1 MKRPFVILSTLL
13 LSLAVVAQDFDGML
27 FADQDIQG
35 TARYVSMGGAFAAL
49 GGDVSAVVDNPA
61 ALGVFRRS
69 EFSFTVDGTVGDH
82 AREGNR
88 MYVSNA
94 LGLPQISGVISW
106 GKPHKHTGVIYN
118 NFILQYHQLQDYSR
132 RTLVAGQASSQTHWM
147 ATAANEQGVGVR
159 DVLQD
164 DAWNNENIS
173 WLSVIGAQG
182 GLIDYDSVSNQWQAI
197 TDAPVDASLNVREAG
212 SLDQYTIGW
221 GCNISNEVYV
231 GLAANLR
238 SLSYEKISY
247 YNERLVEG
255 GTYNLNSTFV
265 SHGMGFNGAAGVIYR
280 PISWLRLGASFQS
293 PTWMTIRMRNYAD
306 MLYTGI
312 GQAVDIESPEN
323 STNTYGYTY
332 MLPMRAV
339 GGVAFQINTIG
350 LVSLE
355 YDYTHQFDQSIPDVH
370 WVRLGTEWVVK
381 NNLFLR
387 LGGAYK
393 SSFQKED
400 MMLQWSYNA
409 VRTDTDFRS
418 VHGTAYVS
426 AGIGYRNRRWI
437 IDAAYQCRLASMNQ
451 YMIEDGVPF
460 DLMNETHRLVI
471 SFGWNRR

>member
-1 MKRPFVILSTLL
+1 MKRPVVILSTLL
-13 LSLAVVAQDFDGML
+13 LSLAVVAQDFDRML
-27 FADQDIQG
+27 FADQDIHG

-88 MYVSNA
+88 MYVPNA

-106 GKPHKHTGVIYN
+106 GKPYKHTGVIYN
-118 NFILQYHQLQDYSR
+118 NLILQYHQLQDYSR

-147 ATAANEQGVGVR
+147 ATAANEQGVDVR
-159 DVLQD
+159 DVLQEGVWSKED
-164 DAWNNENIS
+164 IS
-173 WLSVIGAQG
+173 WLSLMGIQS
-182 GLIDYDSVSNQWQAI
+182 GLIDYDRTSNQWQSI
-197 TDAPVDASLNVREAG
+197 TDALVDASLNVREAG
-212 SLDQYTIGW
+212 SLDQYTLGW
-221 GCNISNEVYV
+221 GCNISNNVYL
-231 GLAANLR
+231 GLTANLR
-238 SLSYEKISY
+238 TLSYEKISY
-247 YNERLVEG
+247 YDETFADGR
-255 GTYNLNSTFV
+255 YSLNSTFV
-265 SHGMGFNGAAGVIYR
+265 GHGMGFNGSAGVIYR
-280 PISWLRLGASFQS
+280 PTGWLRLGASFQS

-306 MLYTGI
+306 MSYTGV

-339 GGVAFQINTIG
+339 GGLAFQINTIG
-350 LVSLE
+350 VVSLE

-381 NNLFLR
+381 KNLFLR

-400 MMLQWSYNA
+400 MMLRWSYDA

-437 IDAAYQCRLASMNQ
+437 IDVAYQYRLASMNQ
-451 YMIEDGVPF
+451 YMIEDGAPF
-460 DLMNETHRLVI
+460 ELTNQTHRLVL
-471 SFGWNRR
+471 SLGWNRR